1 MNQHDLFLI
10 GRCLIAAMFVVS
22 ALGKATDRRKTINV
36 TQLHQL
42 PLPGAAL
49 FVSVMAE
56 FTGAICLIIARFLY
70 PTVADANNYRID
82 HPLVRVQPFVGVVVE
97 LDRRCDHA
105 EAPGPA
111 VMGFRA
117 FA

>member
-1 MNQHDLFLI
+1 VASAVMN
-10 GRCLIAAMFVVS
+10 
-22 ALGKATDRRKTINV
+22 
-36 TQLHQL
+36 
-42 PLPGAAL
+42 
-49 FVSVMAE
+49 
-56 FTGAICLIIARFLY
+56 
-70 PTVADANNYRID
+70 ANNYRID